1 MDTAKKSLLKTV
13 TWYAS
18 HLVMA
23 TSVAFIITGSV
34 KMAATIASLEIIWES
49 ALFFTHERLWAKFGK
64 GVK

>member
-23 TSVAFIITGSV
+23 TSVAFIVTGSA
-34 KMAATIASLEIIWES
+34 KMAATIASLEIVWES
-49 ALFFTHERLWAKFGK
+49 ALFFTHERAWAKFGHK
-64 GVK
+64 VQ